1 MMKKNNVKEN
11 YKNISTKLDNL
22 IERGGDINREN
33 ILEAEDIKYS
43 RLPKNNESYDE
54 FGFIDKYKDESEK
67 KK

>member
-1 MMKKNNVKEN
+1 MKKNNVKEN
-11 YKNISTKLDNL
+11 YKNIYTKLDNI

-54 FGFIDKYKDESEK
+54 F
-67 KK
+67 